1 MLETGHTWTDVDSGL
16 PGPPTDHQKLRQL
29 KNLQL
34 AQDIFDAAMLVQRAK
49 DIKDIK

>member
-16 PGPPTDHQKLRQL
+16 AGPPTDSQKIRQL
-29 KNLQL
+29 KNMRL

-49 DIKDIK
+49 DMK